1 MTDQRPLLSICIP
14 TCNRA
19 GFLRVML
26 QALLPQVRQFPDEV
40 EVWVLDNASTDQ
52 TAQVL
57 ADSAELGPFRVHRHG
72 HNIGPTRNIVYGPA
86 TLASGCCVWVLGD
99 HNLLLPNA
107 LRRVVECIRSHPAHD
122 FFYVNFRV
130 ALYPSQWP
138 AAALAGHDGEF
149 AYLGNAEVS
158 DGVVSHW
165 HQLLRP
171 MSAVCTQSYVHIVR
185 TQIWREFWRHGVSG
199 EDYSSALTTYPHT
212 MTIVASGLQSPAVV
226 VADAAITIFNG
237 AQWWGNPVTRAK
249 VYFIG
254 LPQLLKELKYRGVCR
269 DKVDELIDNFHVPE
283 ATRVIRDACR
293 EHGRAR
299 GLRIVF
305 QNLGTSWLAYRVFLG
320 SLPEILLPRATQAA
334 RQLSA
339 RLRGYRSWY
348 LFNFRPARWLRSL
361 GSANCGRLTS
371 VECDGKRD
379 TD

>member
-57 ADSAELGPFRVHRHG
+57 ADSAELGPFRVHRNG
-72 HNIGPTRNIVYGPA
+72 QNIGPTRNIVYGPA
-86 TLASGCCVWVLGD
+86 TLASGCCAWVLGD

-107 LRRVVECIRSHPAHD
+107 LRRVVECIRSHPSHD

-138 AAALAGHDGEF
+138 LAALAGHDGDF

-165 HQLLRP
+165 HELLRP

-185 TQIWREFWRHGVSG
+185 TQIWREFWRHGVAG

-212 MTIVASGLQSPAVV
+212 MTIIASGMQSPAVV
-226 VADAAITIFNG
+226 MADAVITIFSG
-237 AQWWGNPVTRAK
+237 AQWWSNPVTRTK

-254 LPQLLKELKYRGVCR
+254 LPQLLNELKCRGVSHELLNELIVKFYIPEAAAVIRRACKEL
-269 DKVDELIDNFHVPE
+269 
-283 ATRVIRDACR
+283 
-293 EHGRAR
+293 GRIS
-299 GLRIVF
+299 GLRLMLRH
-305 QNLGTSWLAYRVFLG
+305 LGTNGLTYRVLLG
-320 SLPEILLPRATQAA
+320 SLPEILFPRATRAL
-334 RQLSA
+334 RQLLSS
-339 RLRGYRSWY
+339 LRGYRSWY
-348 LFNFRPARWLRSL
+348 LFNFRPARWMRSL
-361 GSANCGRLTS
+361 GSGHCGRLTS
-371 VECDGKRD
+371 VECDGQRD
-379 TD
+379 TE